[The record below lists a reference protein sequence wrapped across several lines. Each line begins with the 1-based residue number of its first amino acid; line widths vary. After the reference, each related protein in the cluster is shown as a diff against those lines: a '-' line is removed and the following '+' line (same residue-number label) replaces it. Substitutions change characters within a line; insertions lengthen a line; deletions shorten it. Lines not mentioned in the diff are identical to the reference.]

1 MFPKA
6 IDSLIYSD
14 SYGEYCFNLDIP
26 ERRKCM
32 LALYNQGEYTP
43 PEDAAPSIVNLVNR
57 YSDIADCW
65 DKRIDENNVIPFIY
79 WIMEKVVFSKVWTNS
94 DEFAY
99 PYSTPISW
107 LRISMPP
114 ASPPWRWTAILAMR
128 SAAPPGIS

>member
-65 DKRIDENNVIPFIY
+65 DKQIDENNVIPFIY

-94 DEFAY
+94 DEL
-99 PYSTPISW
+99 PE
-107 LRISMPP
+107 
-114 ASPPWRWTAILAMR
+114 R
-128 SAAPPGIS
+128 SIIAAHRS